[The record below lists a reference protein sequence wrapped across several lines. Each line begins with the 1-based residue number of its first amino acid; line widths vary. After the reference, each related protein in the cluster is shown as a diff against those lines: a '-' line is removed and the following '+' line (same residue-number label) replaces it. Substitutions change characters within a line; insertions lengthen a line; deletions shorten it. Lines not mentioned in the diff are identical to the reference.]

1 MKLYAGID
9 LHSNNSVVSV
19 IDEHDR
25 VVAEKRL
32 PNELER
38 IVLFLAAFKQA
49 LVGIVV
55 ESTFNWYWLVDG
67 LMEAGY
73 RVHLANPA
81 AMQQYEGIKHTGDEH
96 DARWLAHLLRLEI
109 LPEGYIYPRQARG
122 VRDLMRR
129 RMQLVDSRS
138 QQLLAM
144 QTQLMRSRGHSM
156 RVVELKALELEQ
168 IEALVK
174 GERNLA
180 SALRANLA
188 VAQVLD
194 RADRAPGARDPGA
207 GQAAPP
213 SSSRCCPSPGWA
225 RFWGC
230 ASCWRPGRSAAS
242 PGWVTSPPMH
252 AVSIA
257 TGVSNGKK
265 KGAGNAKCG
274 NRYLAWA
281 FVEAAHFAV
290 RYNARIKRFYERK
303 AAKTNSMVAIKA
315 VAHKLARAAY
325 HIMRTHE
332 RFEEARAFA

>member
-38 IVLFLAAFKQA
+38 IVLFLAAFKRA

-81 AMQQYEGIKHTGDEH
+81 AMQQYEGIKHTGDQH

-129 RMQLVDSRS
+129 RMQLVDCRS

-144 QTQLMRSRGHSM
+144 QTQIMRSRGHSL
-156 RVVELKALELEQ
+156 RVSELKALELEQ

-174 GERNLA
+174 GERNLS

-188 VAQVLD
+188 VAQALATQIE
-194 RADRAPGARDPGA
+194 RLGGEIW
-207 GQAAPP
+207 GKSSSPP
-213 SSSRCCPSPGWA
+213 SSSRCCRCPGWA
-225 RFWGC
+225 TFWGC
-230 ASCWRPGRSAAS
+230 ASCWKRARSAAFR
-242 PGWVTSPPMH
+242 G
-252 AVSIA
+252 
-257 TGVSNGKK
+257 
-265 KGAGNAKCG
+265 
-274 NRYLAWA
+274 
-281 FVEAAHFAV
+281 
-290 RYNARIKRFYERK
+290 
-303 AAKTNSMVAIKA
+303 
-315 VAHKLARAAY
+315 
-325 HIMRTHE
+325 
-332 RFEEARAFA
+332 

>member
-19 IDEHDR
+19 IDEHDQ

-38 IVLFLAAFKQA
+38 IVVFLAAFKRA

-96 DARWLAHLLRLEI
+96 DARWLGHLLRLKI

-129 RMQLVDSRS
+129 RMQLVDCRS

-144 QTQLMRSRGHSM
+144 QTQIMRSRGHAM
-156 RVVELKALELEQ
+156 RVSELKALELEQ

-174 GERNLA
+174 GERNLS

-188 VAQVLD
+188 VAQALTTQIERLEREILGQVKL
-194 RADRAPGARDPGA
+194 AAQFQPLLSMPGVGNILGLCIMLETGEISRFPGVGNFASYARCVD
-207 GQAAPP
+207 
-213 SSSRCCPSPGWA
+213 SHRL
-225 RFWGC
+225 
-230 ASCWRPGRSAAS
+230 
-242 PGWVTSPPMH
+242 
-252 AVSIA
+252 
-257 TGVSNGKK
+257 SNGKK

-290 RYNARIKRFYERK
+290 RYNRRIKGFYERK

-325 HIMRTHE
+325 HIMRTHQ

>member
-81 AMQQYEGIKHTGDEH
+81 AMQQYEGIKHTDDEH

-129 RMQLVDSRS
+129 RMQLVECRS

-156 RVVELKALELEQ
+156 RVSDLKALELEQ
-168 IEALVK
+168 IAALVQ
-174 GERNLA
+174 GEPNLA
-180 SALRANLA
+180 SALRANLV
-188 VAQVLD
+188 VAQVLTTQIE
-194 RADRAPGARDPGA
+194 RLEREILGQVKLAAQFRPLRTIPGVGEILGLCIMLETGEIGRFPGVGNFASYARCVDS
-207 GQAAPP
+207 Q
-213 SSSRCCPSPGWA
+213 RL
-225 RFWGC
+225 
-230 ASCWRPGRSAAS
+230 
-242 PGWVTSPPMH
+242 
-252 AVSIA
+252 
-257 TGVSNGKK
+257 SNGKK

-290 RYNARIKRFYERK
+290 RYNTRIKRFYQRK

-325 HIMRTHE
+325 HIMRTHQP
-332 RFEEARAFA
+332 FEEARAFA